1 MIYENI
7 YHHLFGYA
15 FGSYVDRFVAILAVK
30 HDCVFGDDL
39 DLNEISYVSEVFYSS
54 LSLLPSSLPLILT

>member
-30 HDCVFGDDL
+30 HDSVFGDDL
-39 DLNEISYVSEVFYSS
+39 DLNEISYVFEVFCSF